1 MRKFKVPM
9 GRGDIDCGV
18 LSLTRRVVLSGNN
31 GRNTLLEIFVG
42 RIDLIVVDWEYSCNF
57 R

>member
-1 MRKFKVPM
+1 MVPTFD
-9 GRGDIDCGV
+9 RDCGV

-31 GRNTLLEIFVG
+31 GKHTSLEIFVG
-42 RIDLIVVDWEYSCNF
+42 RIDLSVVDWEYSCTF